1 MKMGKA
7 DLCEAYEQMQA
18 EQYGYERAIK
28 KKRKLITQTIYPIL
42 FEMASKQVNNL
53 GEKCELIV
61 ETANKILDKIFEE
74 DKMVKLIRIDQPE
87 LNSRVYFT
95 VSENGVFPCVV
106 IDGSYIY
113 HGRISNRWTW
123 INLKTQSIE
132 NGEGMFYEPVGVPQ
146 LNASQTEQELLR
158 DFILDVFE
166 MSK

>member
-1 MKMGKA
+1 MNKK
-7 DLCEAYEQMQA
+7 DICEACEQMQA

-28 KKRKLITQTIYPIL
+28 KKRKLITQNIYPIL
-42 FEMASKQVNNL
+42 FEMASKRVNNL

-95 VSENGVFPCVV
+95 VSENGLYPCIV

-123 INLKTQSIE
+123 INLKTKNIE
-132 NGEGMFYEPVGVPQ
+132 RGEGMFWEAVGVPQ
-146 LNASQTEQELLR
+146 INEDKTEQELLR
-158 DFILDVFE
+158 NFILDVFE

>member
-1 MKMGKA
+1 MGKA
-7 DLCEAYEQMQA
+7 DWCEAYEQMQA
-18 EQYGYERAIK
+18 EQYGYEKAIK
-28 KKRKLITQTIYPIL
+28 KKRKLIAQNIYPIL
-42 FEMASKQVNNL
+42 FEMKSKRVNNL
-53 GEKCELIV
+53 CEKSELVV
-61 ETANKILDKIFEE
+61 ETANKILDKIFEG

-95 VSENGVFPCVV
+95 VSEKGVFPCVV

-132 NGEGMFYEPVGVPQ
+132 NGEGMFYELVGVPQ
-146 LNASQTEQELLR
+146 LNETKTEQELLR
-158 DFILDVFE
+158 DFVLDVFE